1 MKEKINKEL
10 EKYYNLISNELDK
23 LEKIYKEKYDFTHVI
38 LADNSIDL
46 IKIYIN
52 IFFKTKKLNRCLTF
66 QEKEIFVF
74 FTSKY
79 ASYDFYR
86 NNRVLPRISDCL
98 VELLEK
104 VEKIYSEVCDIEN

>member
-1 MKEKINKEL
+1 MEEIMNKEL

-23 LEKIYKEKYDFTHVI
+23 LEKINKEKYDFTHVI

-52 IFFKTKKLNRCLTF
+52 IFLKTKKLNRCLTF

>member
-1 MKEKINKEL
+1 MGCCTPIIDSLGHPESPGVDNKE
-10 EKYYNLISNELDK
+10 
-23 LEKIYKEKYDFTHVI
+23 
-38 LADNSIDL
+38 
-46 IKIYIN
+46 
-52 IFFKTKKLNRCLTF
+52 TF